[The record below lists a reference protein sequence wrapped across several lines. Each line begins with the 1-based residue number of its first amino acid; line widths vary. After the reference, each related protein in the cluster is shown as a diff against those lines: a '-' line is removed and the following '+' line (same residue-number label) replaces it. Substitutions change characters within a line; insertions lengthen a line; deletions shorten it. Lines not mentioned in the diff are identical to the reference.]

1 MSIALPG
8 HIQRRKLDDHPRL
21 ARAEISREHIDS
33 TFLRWIESK
42 HRKKYFLYLH
52 YMPSV
57 LQLHLEEEEEEE
69 EEEDLFVFN
78 DTIEA
83 HAASSSSIFMPAPT
97 NSTSTP
103 AARTSSLSLSL
114 YIYIDICIV
123 YDVK

>member
-1 MSIALPG
+1 MTIRDL
-8 HIQRRKLDDHPRL
+8 
-21 ARAEISREHIDS
+21 REQHAPVLEQIYS

-57 LQLHLEEEEEEE
+57 LQLHLEEEEEE

-103 AARTSSLSLSL
+103 VARTSSRRCFE
-114 YIYIDICIV
+114 ICGKTPSIT
-123 YDVK
+123 KQHSFSAAGARP